1 MEMSQN
7 KVQDDPCEEGK
18 KITSRQGLDA
28 ESIAWGFAE
37 HLKYTLGVDKYTA
50 TNHDRFMSLA
60 YAVRDRLI
68 NQWIKTQQTHHSR
81 NVKRVYYL
89 SLEWLIGRL
98 MGMNVINLGIEGP
111 VREALQSLGYAW
123 ETLQEEEVDAGLG
136 NGGLG
141 RLAACF
147 IDSLATMELP
157 AFGYG
162 LRYDYGIFRQ
172 DIENGYQ

>member
-1 MEMSQN
+1 MDTQRLEKNS
-7 KVQDDPCEEGK
+7 DPCLEAK

-50 TNHDRFMSLA
+50 TNHDRFMSLS

-68 NQWIKTQQTHHSR
+68 NQWIKTQQTHHSK

-98 MGMNVINLGIEGP
+98 LGMNVINLGIEGP
-111 VREALQSLGYAW
+111 VKDALLKLGYKW
-123 ETLQEEEVDAGLG
+123 EMLEEEEVDAGCL
-136 NGGLG
+136 LYTSPSP
-141 RLAACF
+141 R
-147 IDSLATMELP
+147 DS
-157 AFGYG
+157 
-162 LRYDYGIFRQ
+162 
-172 DIENGYQ
+172 